1 MPMEGAPFY
10 RAFYEKATIADEA
23 VEAEERT
30 PTTLAL
36 IPRDVSSLLD
46 VGCGDGT
53 LLRSVD
59 SAMLKVGVDI
69 SYTALSLATSDHRV
83 LASSETLPF
92 HENEFDLVMST
103 EVLEHLPEGVFEAS
117 CSEIQRVARRYVLL
131 SVPFHEDLAGKQ
143 AHCPRCGHVYHIH
156 LHLRSFDLSEL
167 EGVFDSYQLREYR
180 FSGPLEKTYPS
191 WLLGIRRKYGHRWEW
206 DKAALCPLCGY
217 NDSQPPRRSIIS
229 VITSLLAGLIGKR
242 YPKWISALYEKK

>member
-1 MPMEGAPFY
+1 MPMESAPFY
-10 RAFYEKATIADEA
+10 RAFYEKATIADEG
-23 VEAEERT
+23 VEDEERT
-30 PTTLAL
+30 PATLAM
-36 IPRDVSSLLD
+36 IPYDVNSLLD

-53 LLRSVD
+53 LLRSAD

-69 SYTALSLATSDHRV
+69 SYAALRLVTSGHRV

-92 HENEFDLVMST
+92 PENGFDLVMST

-143 AHCPRCGHVYHIH
+143 ARCTRCGHVYHIY

-167 EGVFDSYQLREYR
+167 EGIFDSYQLKEYR

-191 WLLGIRRKYGHRWEW
+191 WLLRIRRKYGHRWEW
-206 DKAALCPLCGY
+206 DKAALCPRCGY
-217 NDSQPPRRSIIS
+217 NDSQPPGRSIIS
-229 VITSLLAGLIGKR
+229 VTTSLLAGLIGKR
-242 YPKWISALYEKK
+242 YPKWVSVLYEKK